1 MVIAKPKLIHS
12 AVFMFFCAS
21 LFFFLIHKNKTLKV
35 RDNILCFRYKA
46 KMQIVIVVAE
56 TIVGDE
62 LKTRLTIILYLLL
75 VILKTAYANRRSFTV
90 PALAFVYSRGKVSD
104 ILSNHWH

>member
-1 MVIAKPKLIHS
+1 
-12 AVFMFFCAS
+12 
-21 LFFFLIHKNKTLKV
+21 
-35 RDNILCFRYKA
+35 
-46 KMQIVIVVAE
+46 MQIVIVVAE